1 MNEDIKKYQNN
12 NINIE
17 DYNKDNKNKGQI
29 KITLKKPNH
38 IILESKYEKPD
49 SKKNQNKKLKI
60 LKKFLEI
67 NMEIYQ

>member
-17 DYNKDNKNKGQI
+17 DYNKDNKNKVQI
-29 KITLKKPNH
+29 KITVKKPNH

-49 SKKNQNKKLKI
+49 SKKN
-60 LKKFLEI
+60 
-67 NMEIYQ
+67 